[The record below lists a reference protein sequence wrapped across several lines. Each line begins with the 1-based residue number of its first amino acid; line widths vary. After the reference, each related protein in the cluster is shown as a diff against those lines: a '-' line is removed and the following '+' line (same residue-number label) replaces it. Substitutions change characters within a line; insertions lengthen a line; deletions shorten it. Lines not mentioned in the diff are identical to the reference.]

1 MSATD
6 ATVQRKGETKALG
19 TRLVLCCQ
27 FTGRLVNS
35 CFNMAACSSGD
46 SSPLALRITYDELV
60 AYADDL
66 DKKEEK
72 ENSKKKHQVKFE
84 KNESKPVKK
93 LGKTDTTD
101 VSKNTSLQKDEVEC
115 KENNFTHRKDKEIQE
130 KTRKESKNEKKKL
143 SGPKPIRKPS
153 CHGENNVN
161 DIKDKHK
168 LTVSNGDKVNASKD
182 VGKHGEKSRKRTKST
197 KDGEE
202 SDNYG
207 LDFRAQTGGVFKLSE
222 GPVHGTKSSK
232 DTKPRGII
240 KLPEGFDFNSPVRS
254 EAKEPFKTDTSS
266 QERSVRKL
274 SSYRQYEYD
283 YPENQGL
290 QSKKVQFSRENEQE
304 RKENCRAVEQT
315 ETGIFPSKENWVEWV
330 DNQDLLQEN
339 EQGSDN
345 QTKVEK
351 KLKSL
356 HHQKAQKLLRAVAQ
370 KEMMLSNLL
379 SRDILDKEAFEKIC
393 TLSKEIQDAYKGIIM
408 LDVGFAVQQDVDQS
422 LWRNAFYKVIEAFR
436 KYGKLFLGY
445 AGKTEVL
452 SQEEIKDCLEK
463 FLEDAQ
469 TFYKGLLEFLQKGHE
484 FSVQDVVNQPRKAE
498 YLGKNVSTVV
508 SHNVLLSYELQYL
521 SEPSEHQTRIRNT
534 KG

>member
-1 MSATD
+1 
-6 ATVQRKGETKALG
+6 
-19 TRLVLCCQ
+19 
-27 FTGRLVNS
+27 
-35 CFNMAACSSGD
+35 MAACSSGD

-72 ENSKKKHQVKFE
+72 KNSKKKHQVKFE
-84 KNESKPVKK
+84 KNESKPVKI
-93 LGKTDTTD
+93 LGKKDTTD

-130 KTRKESKNEKKKL
+130 KARKESKNEKKKL

-153 CHGENNVN
+153 CHGGNNVN
-161 DIKDKHK
+161 DIKDKP
-168 LTVSNGDKVNASKD
+168 TVSNGDKVNTSKD
-182 VGKHGEKSRKRTKST
+182 AGKHGEKSRKRTKST
-197 KDGEE
+197 KDREE
-202 SDNYG
+202 SDNYE
-207 LDFRAQTGGVFKLSE
+207 LDFRAQTGGVFKLPE
-222 GPVHGTKSSK
+222 GPVHDTESPK

-254 EAKEPFKTDTSS
+254 EVKEPFKTDTSS
-266 QERSVRKL
+266 QERAIRKL

-290 QSKKVQFSRENEQE
+290 QSKEVQFSREYEQQ
-304 RKENCRAVEQT
+304 RKENCRAVEKT

-339 EQGSDN
+339 EQASDN

-356 HHQKAQKLLRAVAQ
+356 HHQKAQKLMRAVAQ

-379 SRDILDKEAFEKIC
+379 SRDILDKEAFEKIS

-445 AGKTEVL
+445 AAKTEVL
-452 SQEEIKDCLEK
+452 SREEIKNCLKK

-508 SHNVLLSYELQYL
+508 SHNVLLSYEIQYR
-521 SEPSEHQTRIRNT
+521 SEPSVHNA